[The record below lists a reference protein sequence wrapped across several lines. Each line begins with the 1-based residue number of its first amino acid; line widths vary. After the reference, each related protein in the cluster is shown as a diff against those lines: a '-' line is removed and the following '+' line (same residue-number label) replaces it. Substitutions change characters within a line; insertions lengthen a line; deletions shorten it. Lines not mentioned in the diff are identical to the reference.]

1 MVKKKLAKKPK
12 TVTKAVKFQLPSPEA
27 KSVYLVGS
35 FNDWDTTATPMK
47 KDNSGI
53 WKRDVKLTSGT
64 YEYLFY
70 VDGEWKNDP
79 NGTEVKEN
87 PFGTMNNVLVIK

>member
-1 MVKKKLAKKPK
+1 MLEKKLVKKHKVARK
-12 TVTKAVKFQLPSPEA
+12 VVKFQLPSPEA
-27 KSVYLVGS
+27 NSVYLVGS

-53 WKRDVKLTSGT
+53 WKRNVKLTPGT

-87 PFGTMNNVLVIK
+87 PFGTMNSVLVIK